1 MTLSTF
7 FVILSSLFYLIGI
20 VPYFYHVFHGRV
32 VPHPF
37 SWTIWFMFAATSG
50 YFVFLTEGFS
60 YSLIPVIIRTTAL
73 LIGSLLGWFYIRK
86 IRIGFADYLTLFLAI
101 AIITG
106 TKILG
111 VDGTIVF
118 MIIIDFLV
126 LFPSL
131 KKIWINP
138 ASEDIIAWIFAPL
151 SIGFF
156 LLSLRDISFS
166 NAGYFLYQILLNV
179 AVAIFIYKRKLYVSS
194 WKYFF
199 GKGLEFFALRKKF
212 W

>member
-1 MTLSTF
+1 MTLSAF
-7 FVILSSLFYLIGI
+7 FIILSSLFYLVGI
-20 VPYFYHVFHGRV
+20 IPYFYHVFHGRV

-37 SWTIWFMFAATSG
+37 SWTIWFLFAATSG

-60 YSLIPVIIRTTAL
+60 YSLIPVVIRTTAL
-73 LIGSLLGWFYIRK
+73 LIGSFLGWFYIRK
-86 IRIGFADYLTLFLAI
+86 IRIGFSDYLTLFLAI
-101 AIITG
+101 AIITW

-118 MIIIDFLV
+118 MIIIDFLI

-138 ASEDIIAWIFAPL
+138 ASEDVIAWVLAPI

-166 NAGYFLYQILLNV
+166 NAGYYLYDMLLNAWV
-179 AVAIFIYKRKLYVSS
+179 ALFIYKRKLYMSS

-199 GKGLEFFALRKKF
+199 QKWFYFFALKKK
-212 W
+212 

>member
-1 MTLSTF
+1 MILSTF
-7 FVILSSLFYLIGI
+7 FIILSSLFYLIGI

-37 SWTIWFMFAATSG
+37 SWTIWFLFAATSG

-73 LIGSLLGWFYIRK
+73 LIGTLLGWFYIR
-86 IRIGFADYLTLFLAI
+86 RIQMGKLDYIFLLLS
-101 AIITG
+101 IITIALS
-106 TKILG
+106 KILG
-111 VDGTIVF
+111 TDTTIVF

-131 KKIWINP
+131 KKIWIDP
-138 ASEDIIAWIFAPL
+138 SSEDIMAWVFAPL
-151 SIGFF
+151 SIAFF

-166 NAGYFLYQILLNV
+166 NAGYFLYDMLLNAGV
-179 AVAIFIYKRKLYVSS
+179 AMFIYRRKLYMSS
-194 WKYFF
+194 WKYMYQKWFN
-199 GKGLEFFALRKKF
+199 FFALKKKF